1 MEELVSEMKVAL
13 ATAYTYQL
21 KAHYYHWNVEGADF
35 PQYHQLFGMIYEN
48 VDESIDQ
55 FAEEIRALDAYA
67 PGSYTRFSE
76 LSLIEEDNTIV
87 PANIMIS
94 RLLNDTYIVIEHL
107 TAVFELCENNKKY
120 GLSDFI
126 AGRIDTLNK
135 FAWQLKATLKS

>member
-76 LSLIEEDNTIV
+76 LSLVEEDNTLV
-87 PANIMIS
+87 PANVMIS

-107 TAVFELCENNKKY
+107 MAVFELCENNKKY

>member
-21 KAHYYHWNVEGADF
+21 KAHYYHWNVEGPDF

-76 LSLIEEDNTIV
+76 LSLIEEDNTLV
-87 PANIMIS
+87 PASVMIM

-107 TAVFELCENNKKY
+107 TAVYELCENNKKY

-135 FAWQLKATLKS
+135 FAWQLKATLKN

>member
-1 MEELVSEMKVAL
+1 MEELISEMKVAL
-13 ATAYTYQL
+13 ATAFTYQL
-21 KAHYYHWNVEGADF
+21 KAHYYHWNVEGPDF
-35 PQYHQLFGMIYEN
+35 PQYHELLGKIYQDVHDS
-48 VDESIDQ
+48 VDK

-76 LSLIEEDNTIV
+76 LSLVEEDNTLV

-94 RLLNDTYIVIEHL
+94 RLLNDTYIVVEHL
-107 TAVFELCENNKKY
+107 TAVYELCEDNKKY

>member
-21 KAHYYHWNVEGADF
+21 KAHYYHWNVEGSDF
-35 PQYHQLFGMIYEN
+35 PQYHQLFGMIYED
-48 VDESIDQ
+48 VDGSIDQ

-76 LSLIEEDNTIV
+76 LSLVEEDNTIV
-87 PANIMIS
+87 SASVMIM
-94 RLLNDTYIVIEHL
+94 RLLNDTYTVISHL
-107 TAVFELCENNKKY
+107 TSVYELCENNKKY

>member
-76 LSLIEEDNTIV
+76 LSLVEEDNTLV
-87 PANIMIS
+87 PASVMIM

-107 TAVFELCENNKKY
+107 TAVYELCENNKKY

-135 FAWQLKATLKS
+135 FAWQLKATLKN

>member
-1 MEELVSEMKVAL
+1 MEELISEMKVAL
-13 ATAYTYQL
+13 ATAFTYQL
-21 KAHYYHWNVEGADF
+21 KAHYYHWNVEGPDF
-35 PQYHQLFGMIYEN
+35 PQYDS
-48 VDESIDQ
+48 VDK

-76 LSLIEEDNTIV
+76 LSLVEEDNTLV

-94 RLLNDTYIVIEHL
+94 RLLNDTYIVVEHL
-107 TAVFELCENNKKY
+107 TAVYELCENNKKY

-135 FAWQLKATLKS
+135 FAWQLKATLKT

>member
-1 MEELVSEMKVAL
+1 ML
-13 ATAYTYQL
+13 ADLLKTYLASTFAYYL
-21 KAHYYHWNVEGADF
+21 KSHMFHWNVEGPDF
-35 PQYHQLFGMIYEN
+35 PQYHELIGKIYQDVHDS
-48 VDESIDQ
+48 VDN

-76 LSLIEEDNTIV
+76 LSLVEEDNTLV

-94 RLLNDTYIVIEHL
+94 RLLNDTYIVVEHL
-107 TAVFELCENNKKY
+107 TAVYELCENNKKY

-135 FAWQLKATLKS
+135 FAWQLKATLKI

>member
-76 LSLIEEDNTIV
+76 LSLVEEDNTLV
-87 PANIMIS
+87 PASVMIM
-94 RLLNDTYIVIEHL
+94 RLLNDTYTVIEHL
-107 TAVFELCENNKKY
+107 TAVYELCENNKKY

-135 FAWQLKATLKS
+135 FAWQLKATLKN

>member
-1 MEELVSEMKVAL
+1 MEELISEMKVAL

-21 KAHYYHWNVEGADF
+21 KAHYYHWNVEGPDF
-35 PQYHQLFGMIYEN
+35 PQYHQLLGMIYKD
-48 VDESIDQ
+48 VSESIDQ

-76 LSLIEEDNTIV
+76 LTLVEEDNTLV
-87 PANIMIS
+87 SANVMIM

-107 TAVFELCENNKKY
+107 TAVYEMCENNKKY

>member
-21 KAHYYHWNVEGADF
+21 KAHYYHWNVEGSDF
-35 PQYHQLFGMIYEN
+35 PQYHQLFGMIYED
-48 VDESIDQ
+48 VDGSIDQ

-76 LSLIEEDNTIV
+76 LSLVEEDNTIV
-87 PANIMIS
+87 SASVMIM
-94 RLLNDTYIVIEHL
+94 RLLNDTYTVINHL
-107 TAVFELCENNKKY
+107 TSVFELCENNKKY

>member
-76 LSLIEEDNTIV
+76 LSLVEEDNTLV
-87 PANIMIS
+87 PANVMIG

-107 TAVFELCENNKKY
+107 TAVYELCENNKKY

-135 FAWQLKATLKS
+135 FAWQLKATLKN

>member
-76 LSLIEEDNTIV
+76 LSLIEEDNTLV
-87 PANIMIS
+87 PASVMIM

-107 TAVFELCENNKKY
+107 TAVYELCENNKKY

-135 FAWQLKATLKS
+135 FAWQLKATLKN

>member
-67 PGSYTRFSE
+67 SGSYTRFSE
-76 LSLIEEDNTIV
+76 LSLVEEDNTLV
-87 PANIMIS
+87 PANVMIS

-107 TAVFELCENNKKY
+107 TAVYELCENNKKY

-135 FAWQLKATLKS
+135 FAWQLKATLKN